1 MKKRLRIQKKHIIDL
16 KTNQVREHKLRRELE
31 KYEEVK
37 SMWVRLDKDGRK
49 GNIGMACLSTEEQ
62 AKRAIKML
70 NKTKQYVA
78 SEYKHRKQRN
88 NLKNSTK
95 EENKRYKKPVE
106 EKQLQKTKTCYGC
119 GWKEDLIK
127 SCKKNPNLLVT
138 IMKNGDYEE
147 WLDIS
152 EEEFKYFLEEY
163 AKINSIKTQK
173 K

>member
-1 MKKRLRIQKKHIIDL
+1 M
-16 KTNQVREHKLRRELE
+16 
-31 KYEEVK
+31 
-37 SMWVRLDKDGRK
+37 
-49 GNIGMACLSTEEQ
+49 
-62 AKRAIKML
+62 
-70 NKTKQYVA
+70 
-78 SEYKHRKQRN
+78 
-88 NLKNSTK
+88 
-95 EENKRYKKPVE
+95 E
-106 EKQLQKTKTCYGC
+106 EKQLQEMKTCYGC